1 MSTILETYL
10 AIKKFFQKIFIF
22 SFCKEDKQKQMAI
35 RQQNMPAYLSRV
47 RRQAQFQ
54 DTM

>member
-10 AIKKFFQKIFIF
+10 AIKKFFIF

-35 RQQNMPAYLSRV
+35 RQQNMPAYVSRV
-47 RRQAQFQ
+47 KRQAQFQ